1 METRSSSCIQIFLD
15 SRFEYFNKANFD
27 FQRFVA
33 KPMTK
38 EDGTIN
44 MLKWYCE
51 IPGPEGV
58 RKRNKIQM

>member
-1 METRSSSCIQIFLD
+1 
-15 SRFEYFNKANFD
+15 
-27 FQRFVA
+27 
-33 KPMTK
+33 MTK

-58 RKRNKIQM
+58 RKRNKIQMWNT